1 MAMSNPNPLVLRLIR
16 RLGAAM
22 VTLFLIIGLSYA
34 IMRAAPGKPFETE
47 KNPSPEV
54 LAELRRKYDF
64 TFGQYLSG
72 VILHGDLR
80 YSYSHRDRT
89 VNQILAEA
97 LPVSLELGFW
107 ALTVALI
114 GGLLAGLLAALFRGR
129 WIEAVVLTVAMVG
142 IAVPNFVIGSFFQLI
157 FSNTLHL
164 TKISG
169 WPEPSA
175 KILPVLALG
184 LTYLAYIARLSRS
197 SFLENLGKDWVR
209 TARAKGLSEVRI
221 YAKHLLRNSILP
233 VVNFMAPA
241 AASALTGTLVIERI
255 FNIPGMGRYF
265 VESVF
270 QRDYPLALG
279 VILVYSVFLLGLN
292 FLADVVQTWVDP
304 RIDLQ

>member
-1 MAMSNPNPLVLRLIR
+1 
-16 RLGAAM
+16 
-22 VTLFLIIGLSYA
+22 
-34 IMRAAPGKPFETE
+34 
-47 KNPSPEV
+47 
-54 LAELRRKYDF
+54 
-64 TFGQYLSG
+64 
-72 VILHGDLR
+72 
-80 YSYSHRDRT
+80 
-89 VNQILAEA
+89 
-97 LPVSLELGFW
+97 
-107 ALTVALI
+107 
-114 GGLLAGLLAALFRGR
+114 
-129 WIEAVVLTVAMVG
+129 VVLTVAMVG